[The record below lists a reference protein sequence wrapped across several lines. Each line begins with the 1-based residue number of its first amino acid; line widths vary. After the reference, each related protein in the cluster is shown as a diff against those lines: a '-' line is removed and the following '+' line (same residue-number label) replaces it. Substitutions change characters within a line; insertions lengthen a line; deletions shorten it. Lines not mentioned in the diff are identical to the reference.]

1 MGSADHQT
9 NLARNASLPRLLMTP
24 LAESIAPRR
33 RADNRPKLGSA
44 AALPSFDEHPKGRDG
59 RSPIQE

>member
-9 NLARNASLPRLLMTP
+9 ILARNASLPRPLVTLLAGP
-24 LAESIAPRR
+24 IAPPA
-33 RADNRPKLGSA
+33 RADNCPKAGLA
-44 AALPSFDEHPKGRDG
+44 AALPSFDEHLKGHSG